1 MNTLKVVFSKV
12 TFLVFFK
19 KRMTNPKNLKLVL
32 VEILI
37 IEVKNCQKILSEYD
51 IVYDSPANKKYV
63 GGIERE

>member
-51 IVYDSPANKKYV
+51 IVYDSPTNKKYV

>member
-1 MNTLKVVFSKV
+1 
-12 TFLVFFK
+12 
-19 KRMTNPKNLKLVL
+19 MTNPKNLKLVL

-51 IVYDSPANKKYV
+51 IVYDSPANRKYV

>member
-1 MNTLKVVFSKV
+1 
-12 TFLVFFK
+12 
-19 KRMTNPKNLKLVL
+19 MTNPKNLKLVL

-51 IVYDSPANKKYV
+51 IVYDSPTNKKYV